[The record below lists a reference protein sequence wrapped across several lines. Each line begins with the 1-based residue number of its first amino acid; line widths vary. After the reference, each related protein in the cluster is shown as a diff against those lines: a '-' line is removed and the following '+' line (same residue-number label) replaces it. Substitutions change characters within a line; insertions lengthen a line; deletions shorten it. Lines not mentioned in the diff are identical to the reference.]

1 MRFSK
6 RNTSEK
12 ADVPRGETKTQR
24 LTKESGVRKER
35 ISTRWFQLF
44 SGVRVPLMFWLFA
57 FLVAAL
63 EKQRTGFVVVE
74 TSSAYREPLLL
85 GVELQ

>member
-1 MRFSK
+1 M
-6 RNTSEK
+6 
-12 ADVPRGETKTQR
+12 
-24 LTKESGVRKER
+24 RKER

-74 TSSAYREPLLL
+74 TSSAYREPLLFWFHL
-85 GVELQ
+85 SLDSY

>member
-1 MRFSK
+1 LPAVSSELDT
-6 RNTSEK
+6 NT
-12 ADVPRGETKTQR
+12 PIRLFCLGEAGF
-24 LTKESGVRKER
+24 LLGD
-35 ISTRWFQLF
+35 FQLF
-44 SGVRVPLMFWLFA
+44 SGVRLTLTLWLFA